1 MASAGERL
9 EAMRGRAP
17 LVQCITNYVAMQRAA
32 DALLAI
38 GASPAMVHD
47 AREAGGFAGIAD
59 ALTINIGTLS
69 PHWVE
74 GMEAAATG
82 ARGPWVLDPVAVGA
96 TAFRR
101 ETAARLMALK
111 PTAVRGNASEILAL
125 SGEAGAGRGADAGD
139 PVEAAESAAR
149 ALAARSGAVV
159 AVTGETDFVTD
170 GTRAARLTG
179 GSVLMTKATAVG
191 CALTGIAGAFLAGED
206 DPFEGVIA
214 ALASFKAAGAHAAE
228 GADGPGSFMPR
239 FMDALAALDA
249 AAVDGRTA
257 RAAA

>member
-1 MASAGERL
+1 
-9 EAMRGRAP
+9 
-17 LVQCITNYVAMQRAA
+17 
-32 DALLAI
+32 
-38 GASPAMVHD
+38 
-47 AREAGGFAGIAD
+47 
-59 ALTINIGTLS
+59 
-69 PHWVE
+69 
-74 GMEAAATG
+74 
-82 ARGPWVLDPVAVGA
+82 
-96 TAFRR
+96 
-101 ETAARLMALK
+101 
-111 PTAVRGNASEILAL
+111 
-125 SGEAGAGRGADAGD
+125 
-139 PVEAAESAAR
+139 
-149 ALAARSGAVV
+149 
-159 AVTGETDFVTD
+159 VTD

-214 ALASFKAAGAHAAE
+214 ALASFKAAGAGAAE